1 MRRRWHEDGH
11 CQQKRG
17 LAPLVSTP
25 VSARS
30 QQDQLHLCARLPQV
44 ARGFPS
50 WSVQAVPPAATEA
63 DVRNTRLQHIHE
75 SNLAGAGNGMGDCTR
90 SPLNRRVSR
99 TDTANGVERS
109 GSNDSGSIA
118 NVTQTFTGTTKTK
131 APIPALSRTSRN
143 LCLAPAPTFQRL
155 RTKYRRRPQKRQIPK
170 MLLHPPL
177 HRTNQQ
183 KTPLPKR

>member
-1 MRRRWHEDGH
+1 MVRMAQVRNWYARNRQFLSARGNRRGHEDGH

-109 GSNDSGSIA
+109 GSNDSGGRD
-118 NVTQTFTGTTKTK
+118 NV
-131 APIPALSRTSRN
+131 
-143 LCLAPAPTFQRL
+143 
-155 RTKYRRRPQKRQIPK
+155 PQPHCSPCVWGLK
-170 MLLHPPL
+170 LVHVAGD
-177 HRTNQQ
+177 
-183 KTPLPKR
+183 